1 MWCDFTVL
9 HVLYLTS
16 CLMYLSFLV
25 VSPSHSFPP
34 ICISICIITSKLCQT
49 PPHIRT
55 LLQLSILGQAVISCL
70 TCLCQL
76 SLSPPLLKDSARMF
90 HYYLYPNLQRAVRY
104 SFFLLQKNSLNDE
117 RRLLQCIVQD
127 LDQAGSG
134 LFCQVSIR
142 LWLNQ
147 SLKDPLVISKV

>member
-34 ICISICIITSKLCQT
+34 ICISICIIPSKLCQT

-104 SFFLLQKNSLNDE
+104 SFFLF
-117 RRLLQCIVQD
+117 
-127 LDQAGSG
+127 GSG
-134 LFCQVSIR
+134 WIR
-142 LWLNQ
+142 VILPGF
-147 SLKDPLVISKV
+147 DPLMVKLVFKRSFSDFESLI